1 MEVPVLEV
9 ILLKGELSA
18 QNSLIR
24 KKALKVLIR
33 VVIGKERV
41 SGPNVNEFLEV
52 SGCQKNVK
60 FMRDYIIDASQI
72 QL

>member
-33 VVIGKERV
+33 VVIWKERV

-52 SGCQKNVK
+52 SGRQKK
-60 FMRDYIIDASQI
+60 SS
-72 QL
+72 L